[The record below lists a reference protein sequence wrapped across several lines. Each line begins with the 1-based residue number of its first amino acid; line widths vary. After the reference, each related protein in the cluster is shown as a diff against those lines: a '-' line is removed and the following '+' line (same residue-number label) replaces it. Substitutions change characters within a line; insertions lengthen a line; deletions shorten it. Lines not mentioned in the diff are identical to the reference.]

1 MAGRATIRVRVPKGW
16 ARGLVAGVE
25 AAFAGWAITTVTTM
39 IVYLSLRSNTWM
51 SDTLPRDALALG
63 GDLWV
68 ATLGVRR
75 WPGSVLPCDSDAFW
89 CAVEPPR
96 AAFVAYDDG
105 VSAVVGVVCG
115 ARVPPDRVVSG
126 GYVGG
131 SFAVVD
137 GYGRRDSGFLSLGRV
152 GFVVSSY
159 SA

>member
-1 MAGRATIRVRVPKGW
+1 MSERIREVPITRRTTTTYVAGRATIRVRVPKGW

-68 ATLGVRR
+68 ATLGGTSVAG
-75 WPGSVLPCDSDAFW
+75 GSVLPCDSDAFW
-89 CAVEPPR
+89 CAVDPPR

-105 VSAVVGVVCG
+105 FPRSSALLRC
-115 ARVPPDRVVSG
+115 P
-126 GYVGG
+126 G
-131 SFAVVD
+131 S
-137 GYGRRDSGFLSLGRV
+137 S
-152 GFVVSSY
+152 
-159 SA
+159 